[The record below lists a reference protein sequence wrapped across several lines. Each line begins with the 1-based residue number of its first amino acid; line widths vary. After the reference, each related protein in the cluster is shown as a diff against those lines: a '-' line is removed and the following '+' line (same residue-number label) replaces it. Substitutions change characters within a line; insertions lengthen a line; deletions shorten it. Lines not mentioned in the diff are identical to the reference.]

1 MTAPLNSSANPTA
14 NASGSVEYQDRTE
27 TMREALQ
34 RAVDSIQGSTVTLRQ
49 LLAIIGDHGSLFL
62 CAILSV
68 PFLIPVSIPGVSTVF
83 GLAILLLGVGV
94 TLNRAP
100 WLPRQVIDRPIPA
113 EKLKGVLQRGV
124 GLASKIEAYI
134 KQRLDVLTDGAAMG
148 RLNGLAIVF
157 GAVLLMLPLGLV
169 PFSNTL
175 PAFAILFLSIGVSQR
190 DGLLVLAG
198 YAMLVA
204 TVIYFAALGYAAVA
218 AGSGI
223 ASMFSKG

>member
-1 MTAPLNSSANPTA
+1 MTNPANSPAATA
-14 NASGSVEYQDRTE
+14 GSVEYEDRAE

-34 RAVDSIQGSTVTLRQ
+34 RAVGSITGSTVTLRQ

-94 TLNRAP
+94 TLNRSP

-124 GLASKIEAYI
+124 GLAARIEAYI
-134 KQRLDVLTDGAAMG
+134 SQRMDYLTDGAAMG

-198 YAMLVA
+198 YAMLAA
-204 TVIYFAALGYAAVA
+204 TVIYFAVLAYAAIA

-223 ASMFSKG
+223 ASMYSKG